1 MNSIVFQYRSRNLSP
16 DDIAFIKA
24 MIDRHFSQG
33 RSYISRELCKSWN
46 WIQPNGK
53 LKEYAS
59 RDLLL
64 RLEEQGF
71 IQLPPR
77 KKRNNNTKPKVFT
90 QIPLYF
96 RKELR
101 GSVKDYETPTI
112 KVVTDSHE
120 GYLWGYLLHRYH
132 YLGNPRLVGEHIRHI
147 VYIDNQVVA
156 CLGWASA
163 AWKVKDRDRFIGW
176 DESTKRRHLH
186 LIASNVRFL
195 IPPWITI
202 KHLAS
207 KVLSLAIR
215 RLSSDWES
223 FYGHPLFLAET
234 FVDAARFKGICYQA
248 ANWLRVGKTKGSAKR
263 GNTYRYHG
271 QSKDIYLYPL
281 QRNFRRFLIHDDQ
294 G

>member
-1 MNSIVFQYRSRNLSP
+1 MNTIVFQYRSRRLHT

-24 MIDRHFSQG
+24 LIDQHFPRG

-77 KKRNNNTKPKVFT
+77 IRQKNNLRLKTFDQTPLFVKRGLGGTIT
-90 QIPLYF
+90 EYGPLTIHV
-96 RKELR
+96 
-101 GSVKDYETPTI
+101 VKDPQE
-112 KVVTDSHE
+112 K
-120 GYLWGYLLHRYH
+120 YLWGYLLHHYH
-132 YLGNPRLVGEHIRHI
+132 YLGNPSLVGEHIRHI
-147 VYIDNQVVA
+147 AYIDNQVVA

-176 DESTKRRHLH
+176 DESDKRTHLH
-186 LIASNVRFL
+186 LAANNVRFL
-195 IPPWITI
+195 IPPWVKI

-207 KVLSLAIR
+207 KALSLALKR
-215 RLSSDWES
+215 VSNDWGAI
-223 FYGHPLFLAET
+223 YGHPLFLAET
-234 FVDAARFKGICYQA
+234 FVDTASPHFHEDK
-248 ANWLRVGKTKGSAKR
+248 V
-263 GNTYRYHG
+263 
-271 QSKDIYLYPL
+271 
-281 QRNFRRFLIHDDQ
+281 
-294 G
+294 